1 MLATMPVVHIVFGI
15 ILCVLALAVITLV
28 MIQSGKEKSL
38 SGTIAGAGESF
49 FNKSKGKT
57 KEKMLGRATTILSFV
72 FAAVVIAMYVVT
84 TVWPQVPQ

>member
-1 MLATMPVVHIVFGI
+1 MTTVEIVFGV
-15 ILCVLALAVITLV
+15 ILCVLALAVIVLV

-57 KEKMLGRATTILSFV
+57 KEKMLSRATTILSFV
-72 FAAVVIAMYVVT
+72 FAAVVVAMYVVT
-84 TVWPQVPQ
+84 TVMQNMAV